1 MDRTV
6 IGDILD
12 LADILDILFS
22 RALADFLR
30 LWITVVIHPGDE
42 YVFKFIVC

>member
-1 MDRTV
+1 MDSTV

-12 LADILDILFS
+12 LAYILDILFS
-22 RALADFLR
+22 TALTDFLR
-30 LWITVVIHPGDE
+30 MWITVVIHPGDD